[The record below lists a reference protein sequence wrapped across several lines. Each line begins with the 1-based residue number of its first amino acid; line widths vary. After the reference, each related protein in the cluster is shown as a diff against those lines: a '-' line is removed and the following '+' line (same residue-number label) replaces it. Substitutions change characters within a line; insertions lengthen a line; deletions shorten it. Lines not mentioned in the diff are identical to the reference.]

1 MSKIVLYLRTDICD
15 EELIAGG
22 SVAHT
27 MGVIQGFTQLGYQ
40 VVCASSCMHQVLKKQ
55 KLKKLITLKNPSQ
68 IKFLRWKINCFL
80 SSFTFFFQAQK
91 LLQDDDVLF
100 IYQRYSLLNMT
111 GVLLKW
117 WYKKKLILEY
127 NGSEAWIATHWITK
141 KRWLT
146 FEWLMQKTE
155 KITLK
160 NADLIVVVSQVLQDE
175 LASRGVERR
184 RIVVNPNGV
193 DAQAYTSI
201 KHGRVYEAY

>member
-1 MSKIVLYLRTDICD
+1 MTKIVLYLRTDICD
-15 EELIAGG
+15 EELSAGG

-27 MGVIQGFTQLGYQ
+27 VGVIQGLMELGYQ
-40 VVCASSCMHQVLKKQ
+40 VICASSCMQELLKKE
-55 KLKKLITLKNPSQ
+55 KLKKLILLANPSCLR
-68 IKFLRWKINCFL
+68 FLRWKINCFL
-80 SSFTFFFQAQK
+80 SSFFFFLQARK
-91 LLQDDDVLF
+91 ILKNHDVLF

-111 GVLLKW
+111 GVFLKW

-155 KITLK
+155 KITLN
-160 NADLIVVVSQVLQDE
+160 NADVIVVVSRVLQEE
-175 LASRGVERR
+175 LISRGIELR

-193 DAQAYTSI
+193 DAQVYTTV
-201 KHGRVYEAY
+201 KYGRGYGAH